1 MSLQVLIDDLV
12 RQSMVMI
19 ARLATAG
26 GARAP
31 LAHMRDQIFLDLTEQ
46 LRHAGL
52 GHKVIAD
59 MFSMSLRAYYT
70 KLKKLEQSQYFRNRT
85 LWQSVVDYMLE
96 NRIVDRKDLFQRF
109 RNDDPAVLVGIMSDL
124 VSSGWVYRKGE
135 SEHIV
140 YRVLDAE
147 DLKPDHTAQLAGLA
161 SLAWINIRRHGPL
174 NLQSLCTHLPGVKS
188 ELLEETLASLVEEN
202 KVQRRNIDGDV
213 HYSATVFYAA
223 GQDEGSW
230 YGPISHHYGAV
241 MSAICARAEQSATPH
256 FGGGSTFSY
265 VIDDEHPLKDEVLGL
280 FERLRTEASDLRCR
294 TADHNQAQVR
304 TTPSTG
310 ARRITIYMGAI
321 EEPEPNT

>member
-1 MSLQVLIDDLV
+1 MSLQLLIDDLV

-46 LRHAGL
+46 LRHGGL

-85 LWQSVVDYMLE
+85 LWQNVVDFMLE
-96 NRIVDRKDLFQRF
+96 NRIVSRNDLFQRF

-124 VSSGWVYRKGE
+124 VASGWIYRKGE
-135 SEHIV
+135 SDHIV
-140 YRVLDAE
+140 YRILDAD
-147 DLKPDHTAQLAGLA
+147 DLKPDYSAQLAGLS

-174 NLQSLCTHLPGVKS
+174 DIQALCTHLPGVDLA
-188 ELLEETLASLVEEN
+188 LLDEALAKLVEQN
-202 KVQRRNIDGDV
+202 KVQRRKVDGDV
-213 HYSATVFYAA
+213 HYSATVFFAA
-223 GQDEGSW
+223 GQDEGAW

-241 MSAICARAEQSATPH
+241 VSAICARAEQSASPS

-265 VIDDEHPLKDEVLGL
+265 VINDDHPLKNEVLGL
-280 FERLRTEASDLRCR
+280 FERLRTEASDLRRR
-294 TADHNQAQVR
+294 TADHNNAQVR
-304 TTPSTG
+304 TMSSTG
-310 ARRITIYMGAI
+310 SRRITLYMGAT

>member
-1 MSLQVLIDDLV
+1 MSLQLLIDDLV

-46 LRHAGL
+46 LRHGGL

-85 LWQSVVDYMLE
+85 LWQNVVDHMLE
-96 NRIVDRKDLFQRF
+96 NRIVSRNDLFQRF
-109 RNDDPAVLVGIMSDL
+109 RHDDPAVLVGIMSDL
-124 VSSGWVYRKGE
+124 VASGWIYRKGE

-174 NLQSLCTHLPGVKS
+174 DIQSLCTHVPGVDLG
-188 ELLEETLASLVEEN
+188 LLNEALAGLVGQG
-202 KVQRRNIDGDV
+202 KVQNRKVDGKV
-213 HYSATVFYAA
+213 LYSASVFFTAV
-223 GQDEGSW
+223 QPEESW

-241 MSAICARAEQSATPH
+241 VSAICARAEQSATPP

-265 VIDDEHPLKDEVLGL
+265 VIDEAHPLKDEVLGL
-280 FERLRTEASDLRCR
+280 FERLRTEASDLRRR
-294 TADHNQAQVR
+294 TAEHNNAQVR
-304 TTPSTG
+304 TTPSVGT
-310 ARRITIYMGAI
+310 RRITLYMGAT